1 MLKKIPVV
9 FATDENYAFYTC
21 AAITSMAKSADCDTE
36 YDVYILVNDTFPKQS
51 ILNKISSR
59 FPNIKLKLL
68 SVLVARQSSHFCLTA
83 CLSGVSVLL

>member
-36 YDVYILVNDTFPKQS
+36 YDVYILVTIPFR
-51 ILNKISSR
+51 NKV
-59 FPNIKLKLL
+59 F
-68 SVLVARQSSHFCLTA
+68 
-83 CLSGVSVLL
+83 